1 MLVSDPAVELFLS
14 QDKACSI
21 MSPKYTRP
29 IDITFQKGLATMIK
43 ILAINGSYRDDGIT
57 DQTVEA
63 LAQAIEATGAEVEI
77 ILLREY
83 PIEFCL
89 NCRVCTQQPGATPG
103 ECVHHDGMQELIDK
117 VERADG
123 YILASPT
130 NFGSVTA
137 IFKRFMERLAVY
149 AYWPWNINGPQFRKA
164 QEPKKKALLVSSCAA
179 PGILG
184 RLLFGTDKQLKMTAK
199 TIGAEIV
206 GTLFTG
212 MIAKEQHPKLAE
224 GVLAKITVLAG
235 RLV

>member
-1 MLVSDPAVELFLS
+1 M
-14 QDKACSI
+14 
-21 MSPKYTRP
+21 T
-29 IDITFQKGLATMIK
+29 K

-63 LAQAIEATGAEVEI
+63 FAQSIEAAGAETEI
-77 ILLREY
+77 ILLRDY

-89 NCRVCTQQPGATPG
+89 NCRACTQQPGAAPS

-117 VERADG
+117 IERADC

-137 IFKRFMERLAVY
+137 LYKRFMERLAVY
-149 AYWPWNINGPQFRKA
+149 AYWPWKMNGPQFRNA
-164 QEPKKKALLVSSCAA
+164 QAPKKKALLVSSCAA
-179 PGILG
+179 PGIIG
-184 RLLFGTDKQLKMTAK
+184 RWLFGTDKQLKMTAK
-199 TIGAEIV
+199 TIGAEVV

-212 MIAKEQHPKLAE
+212 MIATQQHPKLPD
-224 GVLAKITVLAG
+224 GVRSRIKVLAG

>member
-1 MLVSDPAVELFLS
+1 M
-14 QDKACSI
+14 
-21 MSPKYTRP
+21 
-29 IDITFQKGLATMIK
+29 ATMIK

-63 LAQAIEATGAEVEI
+63 LAQAIEAAGAEVEI

-89 NCRVCTQQPGATPG
+89 NCRACTQQPGAAPG

-117 VERADG
+117 IERADN

-149 AYWPWNINGPQFRKA
+149 AYWPWNVNGPEYRKA
-164 QEPKKKALLVSSCAA
+164 QAPKKKALLVSSCAA

-184 RLLFGTDKQLKMTAK
+184 RWFFGTDKQLKMTAK
-199 TIGAEIV
+199 TIGAEFV

-224 GVLAKITVLAG
+224 GVLAKIKALAG

>member
-1 MLVSDPAVELFLS
+1 M
-14 QDKACSI
+14 
-21 MSPKYTRP
+21 T
-29 IDITFQKGLATMIK
+29 K

-63 LAQAIEATGAEVEI
+63 LAQAIVAAGAEVET

-83 PIEFCL
+83 PIEFCT
-89 NCRVCTQQPGATPG
+89 NCRACTQQPGAAPG
-103 ECVHHDGMQELIDK
+103 VCVLHDGMQQLVDK
-117 VERADG
+117 IERADC

-149 AYWPWNINGPQFRKA
+149 AYWPWEMNGPQFRNVQA
-164 QEPKKKALLVSSCAA
+164 PKKKALLVSSCAA
-179 PGILG
+179 PGIIG
-184 RLLFGTDKQLKMTAK
+184 RWLFGTDKQLKLTAK

-212 MIAKEQHPKLAE
+212 MIAKKQHPKLPE
-224 GVLAKITVLAG
+224 SVRAKIKCLAG
-235 RLV
+235 RTV

>member
-1 MLVSDPAVELFLS
+1 MA
-14 QDKACSI
+14 A
-21 MSPKYTRP
+21 
-29 IDITFQKGLATMIK
+29 MIR
-43 ILAINGSYRDDGIT
+43 ILAINGSYRDDGMT

-63 LAQAIEATGAEVEI
+63 FAQDLEAAGAEVEI

-89 NCRVCTQQPGATPG
+89 NCRACTQQPGAAPG

-117 VERADG
+117 IERADG
-123 YILASPT
+123 YILAAPT

-149 AYWPWNINGPQFRKA
+149 AYWRWDMYGPQYRKA
-164 QEPKKKALLVSSCAA
+164 NAPRKKALLVSSCAA

-184 RLLFGTDKQLKMTAK
+184 RWLFGTEKQLKMTAK
-199 TIGAEIV
+199 TIGAEVV

-212 MIAKEQHPKLAE
+212 LIAREQHPKLPE
-224 GVLAKITVLAG
+224 GVRARIKALAG
-235 RLV
+235 RVV